1 MGTTFCDPE
10 LASMNMRR
18 IMPEA
23 FWVDSRM
30 TMPYIGMLGISAST
44 DLFNE
49 LTQLFNSEFL
59 GLILCKISL
68 LPPLNAIMDLCK
80 DI

>member
-1 MGTTFCDPE
+1 
-10 LASMNMRR
+10 
-18 IMPEA
+18 
-23 FWVDSRM
+23 
-30 TMPYIGMLGISAST
+30 MPYIGMLGISAST

-68 LPPLNAIMDLCK
+68 LPPLNSIMDLCK